1 MTTNINSSTMK
12 KLFILFSLF
21 FIGLCAHA
29 QFGPTVRTNE
39 NQFIF
44 GIKTFMTNAPR
55 SLVDAVHNDDLVRLS
70 QMLTS
75 TNGLTSNQVYEV
87 ISKYFIKN
95 TNGFGTNTDIRGLTM
110 SQVVLFPRNNTN
122 DYGTLSGKRISGT
135 INTHHLSSTNGA
147 FHGMVEGY
155 AISLTNND
163 GSGYQVTI
171 TGVVN
176 SNSVQV
182 FERLG
187 ATYTD
192 TTNWGVY
199 PIAQSNRD
207 INNAHAG
214 GFMHDGSLFTVVRTP
229 SLFNS
234 GRIYLFDGTNSWS
247 IQTGGPLSG
256 LGGSGRFI
264 ISEQNGPNGN
274 DGPFHIES
282 RAPYES
288 IVILSNGIA
297 AIRFGF
303 TNRFGEAITNWEMVR
318 VIGPVESRNDSVAG
332 TGTYEATGGILTGTG
347 TAFSSEFKFGDCLVD
362 TNNNILVVASV
373 TSATAAKVLLIG
385 GSTNYTAAA
394 GMTFVIH
401 RSASRGMAVNT
412 TFGGVMGLYD
422 GSLFLNASTPSIL
435 FGDDNSTYA
444 SMFYNDS
451 TFFFFN
457 RNAFTQPAQLSM
469 LAPHD
474 SLALRSDGRLR
485 LTVGLTNA
493 GNYVGTG
500 SFSNNAAPSS
510 GTDAVLGHEL
520 VRSSQLS
527 AASNA
532 IVAQIGSSAGFSV
545 SSNGVIIGRL
555 GGITNLN
562 YVGTG
567 LTSLES
573 NNNTA
578 TITLSGGAGGGGS
591 GNVTMPYVTNYTVPL
606 GDGGGVNG
614 QTVTNTTGSD
624 LLVFLK
630 IGGSTDANDDFNL
643 IIGGLPDLS
652 IMSGNAEVEGT
663 RIYGYTF
670 VLTNGNTFFITNKVD
685 GSLANLSSVEC
696 PAWKMFVSDISVA
709 GNLDVEQ
716 LTVTNMTADNL
727 TVSNFT
733 VTGNSYITNE
743 TASMI
748 ATNAVPAVYNTYTKV
763 SLNRIFNQNT
773 SGFASTANNR
783 FNVSQGGQ
791 YLMTFNARPSVTN
804 NVMWFEAYAYT
815 NGVRVDPML
824 GSGIGVPGTFTPFT
838 PPSGLFSGSGS
849 LVFNAPP
856 GATVELYVLAYNTN
870 LTGTIQFDANC
881 LSASLT
887 RLSQ

>member
-1 MTTNINSSTMK
+1 MR
-12 KLFILFSLF
+12 ILITLLTLLVSLS
-21 FIGLCAHA
+21 A
-29 QFGPTVRTNE
+29 FGQAGPAVRTNID
-39 NQFIF
+39 QRVWD
-44 GIKTFMTNAPR
+44 IKTFTVPPR
-55 SLVDAVHNDDLVRLS
+55 SLVDATDPTDLVRLS
-70 QMLTS
+70 QMLSS

-135 INTHHLSSTNGA
+135 VNTQRLTSTNGA
-147 FHGMVEGY
+147 FHQFLEGY
-155 AISLTNND
+155 AIALTNND

-171 TGVVN
+171 SGVID
-176 SNSVQV
+176 SNNVTI

-187 ATYTD
+187 ATYNN
-192 TTNWGVY
+192 TTNWGLY
-199 PIAQSNRD
+199 PLAQSNKD
-207 INNAHAG
+207 INNEHAG
-214 GFMHDGSLFTVVRTP
+214 GFMHDGSFFIVNNSP
-229 SLFNS
+229 SLYNS
-234 GRIYLFDGTNSWS
+234 GKIYFFDGTNGFYM
-247 IQTGGPLSG
+247 TTA
-256 LGGSGRFI
+256 GSMSPTTAGTGRFLI
-264 ISEQNGPNGN
+264 GEQNGPNGN
-274 DGPFHIES
+274 DGIIHLES

-288 IVILSNGIA
+288 LVILSNGVTA
-297 AIRFGF
+297 LRFGI

-318 VIGPVESRNDSVAG
+318 IIGPVESRFETSAG

-347 TAFSSEFKFGDCLVD
+347 TAFSSEFKFGDVLVD
-362 TNNNILVVASV
+362 TNLNLLLVDSV
-373 TSATAAKVLLIG
+373 SSATSAKVVFLTG
-385 GSTNYTAAA
+385 QTNYNASA
-394 GMTFVIH
+394 GMPFTIY
-401 RSASRGMAVNT
+401 RSAARSIAVNT
-412 TFGGVMGLYD
+412 SFGVVSGLYD
-422 GSLFLNASTPSIL
+422 GTMFIRSDSPQIIYSDDGTKFLST
-435 FGDDNSTYA
+435 
-444 SMFYNDS
+444 FYNDGS
-451 TFFFFN
+451 YFFYN
-457 RNAFTQPAQLSM
+457 KNAHTQPVILSM
-469 LAPHD
+469 AAPHD
-474 SLALRSDGRLR
+474 SMTLRSDGRLR

-545 SSNGVIIGRL
+545 SSNTTIIGRL
-555 GGITNLN
+555 GGITNLSF
-562 YVGTG
+562 VGSG
-567 LTSLES
+567 LTSVDS
-573 NNNTA
+573 NTGTA

-696 PAWKMFVSDISVA
+696 PAWKMFVPDISVA

-716 LTVTNMTADNL
+716 LTVTNMTADSL

-824 GSGIGVPGTFTPFT
+824 GSGVGTFNSFT
-838 PPSGLFSGSGS
+838 PTGSGLFAGSGS